1 MKKLQSMAVL
11 ILLLAATG
19 CGGGAIAP
27 RQAAESA
34 VPAVSVSPSD
44 ASSAPAASAA
54 PVAPSPQASAVPA
67 SPSPEPSP
75 SPAASAQTQ
84 AQAQPSTKP
93 AGTSSQDNKQLWAKI
108 DKSLQDEDYETI
120 AALVKA
126 VSNPDE
132 ELKAMYLFAQYNI
145 YGQDGDDA
153 KSVEALYQIPD
164 TYQGRHADLIAY
176 WKYVHESFEA
186 GKTDNVT
193 FDEFKTKYYKPGKS
207 AE

>member
-11 ILLLAATG
+11 ILLLAVTG

-27 RQAAESA
+27 RQATGSA
-34 VPAVSVSPSD
+34 APAVTAPPSD
-44 ASSAPAASAA
+44 AGNAPAASAA
-54 PVAPSPQASAVPA
+54 PVSPSVPA

-75 SPAASAQTQ
+75 SPAASAKP
-84 AQAQPSTKP
+84 QAQPSAKP
-93 AGTSSQDNKQLWAKI
+93 SGTSGQDNKQLWAKI
-108 DKSLQDEDYETI
+108 DKALQDEDYETI

-132 ELKAMYLFAQYNI
+132 DLKAMYLFAQYNI

-153 KSVEALYQIPD
+153 KSVQALYQIPD
-164 TYQGRHADLIAY
+164 DYQGRHADLIAY
-176 WKYVHESFEA
+176 WKYVHKSFEA
-186 GKTDNVT
+186 GKTDNIT
-193 FDEFKTKYYKPGKS
+193 FDEFKEKYYKPGKS